1 MNITLEDVLKRI
13 AVADDCEI
21 SEIMEAIWQRFH
33 TAFPDWD
40 VFYLSCPKND
50 PLQRQQTLEALT
62 EYLNA

>member
-13 AVADDCEI
+13 TVADDCEI
-21 SEIMEAIWQRFH
+21 NEIMEAIRQRFR
-33 TAFPDWD
+33 TVFPVWD
-40 VFYLSCPKND
+40 VLYLSCPKND